1 MFRLMR
7 LISML
12 ARNGRGHVLP
22 EQLVV
27 IVLWKL
33 LRRLEHAKGI
43 VRVDTADQASLVRTF
58 EPRPGRVRAEAP
70 HVDEETLAG
79 RAVEHILIGFAPRRT
94 KPHVRLATRLSLANV
109 DRLCP
114 HDALASG
121 EGQIPIAIAER
132 AGERHCGL
140 DEPSFAR

>member
-1 MFRLMR
+1 M
-7 LISML
+7 
-12 ARNGRGHVLP
+12 
-22 EQLVV
+22 
-27 IVLWKL
+27 
-33 LRRLEHAKGI
+33 
-43 VRVDTADQASLVRTF
+43 RTF

-70 HVDEETLAG
+70 HVEEETLAG

-121 EGQIPIAIAER
+121 EGEIPIAIAER

-140 DEPSFAR
+140 DEPSFARWRPDSTVPPPPRKMPSGPRPVSRHKIRLGTRLLARRPPEPHSA